1 MLCTSS
7 ALNVQHAGISSMNLE
22 KDYAIT
28 SAATN
33 KHTPKT
39 SNSKHWA
46 KPFHFIAL
54 NSSFD
59 TQKFVTFVY

>member
-7 ALNVQHAGISSMNLE
+7 AVNVQHAGISSMNLE

-28 SAATN
+28 SAATKQTYTQN
-33 KHTPKT
+33 IKLQ
-39 SNSKHWA
+39 A

-59 TQKFVTFVY
+59 TQKFVTFVC